1 MKKYNVVVSPDF
13 KIMLDEILNMYLQCS
28 PLYVRKILKEINL
41 AFEILEKFPYL
52 MQTFPSNN
60 NLRRYVIHKRF
71 SILYRID
78 NNEIDILYFIDNR
91 MQNGNYLA
99 EEIEVYQV

>member
-1 MKKYNVVVSPDF
+1 MKKYNIVVSPDF

-28 PLYVRKILKEINL
+28 PLYVRKILKDI
-41 AFEILEKFPYL
+41 
-52 MQTFPSNN
+52 
-60 NLRRYVIHKRF
+60 IHKRF

-78 NNEIDILYFIDNR
+78 NNEVDILYFIDNR
-91 MQNGNYLA
+91 MQNDNYLS